1 MGDDDS
7 IDEVSGEVKGVDE
20 LEGDLS
26 ESSSEFEEVEDE
38 LLGNM
43 SGALYESIF
52 VVEMSSIGAEIL
64 CLIVPENEC
73 FAVSDLFGIS
83 GVLSL
88 PPLDLLVV
96 KALERD
102 IFAESGG
109 KRNLWSG

>member
-1 MGDDDS
+1 
-7 IDEVSGEVKGVDE
+7 
-20 LEGDLS
+20 LE
-26 ESSSEFEEVEDE
+26 EEDE

-64 CLIVPENEC
+64 CLIVPEVEKEC
-73 FAVSDLFGIS
+73 FVVRDLFGIS

-88 PPLDLLVV
+88 PPLDLRVV

-102 IFAESGG
+102 IFADLAANVTYGPDKMG
-109 KRNLWSG
+109 